1 MVFQHCCSSS
11 FSLSLRNSTCCS
23 YTETYL
29 GSFFPKIHLW
39 IHYIDELHNLEKY
52 CIVAEVLLK
61 MSHFSKWF
69 ILLHAQRKPVSKIIY
84 VTLLSGCSSL
94 GCELAK
100 YQENLIFVCSNKEVF
115 GFFGFWYLVFFPLH
129 LPKDDSSR
137 KANIHVFLG
146 GIFFRVV
153 TVKCVLSFSVES
165 CWFEPLFYVK
175 IVGALLCLNS
185 TLAV

>member
-1 MVFQHCCSSS
+1 MVFQHSCSSR
-11 FSLSLRNSTCCS
+11 FSLSLRNPTCCS
-23 YTETYL
+23 YAETYL

-100 YQENLIFVCSNKEVF
+100 YQEKLILVCGKKEAVF
-115 GFFGFWYLVFFPLH
+115 GFFPLH
-129 LPKDDSSR
+129 LPMDDSSR
-137 KANIHVFLG
+137 NANIHVFLG
-146 GIFFRVV
+146 DIFFRVV
-153 TVKCVLSFSVES
+153 TVKSVVSFSVES

-185 TLAV
+185 TLTV